1 MKKIFFSSYFHSIII
16 ILMKAEAFLKSHV
29 LQDLKTDLFVTE
41 GVRALTNEQ
50 LPKVA
55 ASFWNLSSRWLAW

>member
-1 MKKIFFSSYFHSIII
+1 
-16 ILMKAEAFLKSHV
+16 MKAEAFLKSHV
-29 LQDLKTDLFVTE
+29 LQDLKTDFKTDLFVTE

-55 ASFWNLSSRWLAW
+55 ASF